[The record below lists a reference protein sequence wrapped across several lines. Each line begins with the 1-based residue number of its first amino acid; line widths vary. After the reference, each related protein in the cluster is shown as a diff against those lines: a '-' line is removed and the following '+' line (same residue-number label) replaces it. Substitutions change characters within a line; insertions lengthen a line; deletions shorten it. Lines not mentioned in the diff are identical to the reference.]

1 MKKWMMVLLAAT
13 VFSNLSHAGCEPQA
27 NAARSFMNEYKRH
40 CDAVIAKKTDESTDR
55 WVQRNTKVT
64 HSFKRAY
71 KKIIADA
78 FKNDPEMGLGADP
91 IFDAQDYPDQGFKVL
106 SCNEKSNYVTLQGVD
121 WQDFR
126 VVVKTI
132 KTEKG
137 WLVDGA
143 GIINIPV
150 NLQRR

>member
-1 MKKWMMVLLAAT
+1 
-13 VFSNLSHAGCEPQA
+13 
-27 NAARSFMNEYKRH
+27 
-40 CDAVIAKKTDESTDR
+40 
-55 WVQRNTKVT
+55 
-64 HSFKRAY
+64 AY